1 MSTHE
6 WFYLMAVVGGLLI
19 SLPLVRMLAI
29 RTGASAE
36 VSRKTVHVCMGL
48 ACLCFPWIFQSPLAV
63 WILAFIASGLLFIM
77 RCIPGLR
84 YGIGCTL
91 HGVNR
96 LSCGEILFAPAI
108 ATVFHIAH
116 GEPVYYIIPV
126 AILTVADA
134 AGALAGKRWGRL
146 RYACGDDHKTVEGSL
161 AFLACAIAC
170 VFLPL
175 YWLTDLT
182 LLHMIA
188 ISIILALLTMIGEG
202 ISDRGFDNL
211 ILPIGALFILQRL
224 IPLESDALITR
235 LVALAILFFLVLWG
249 SRWSTLNG
257 SSLLGGALLIY
268 GCAILGT
275 WQYALPPIAVF
286 MCHMLTSHTH
296 KLTQRLVHSIKA
308 IIAVTIACLP
318 WLILHVNHL
327 IPTPT
332 GLAGI
337 SFAMAALLSILDI
350 STWVFLRSTQPSFLR
365 STLKGWLIAGLPGLI
380 WLIPHAEKLA
390 LPLGI
395 SIIATMIAAKL
406 IYLIQGPQPMH
417 QHWLTK
423 GMLALA
429 ASLPA
434 LLFWP

>member
-1 MSTHE
+1 MSTQE

-19 SLPLVRMLAI
+19 SLPLVRKLAI
-29 RTGASAE
+29 RTGASPE

-63 WILAFIASGLLFIM
+63 WILAFISSGLLFIM
-77 RCIPGLR
+77 RCIPALR

-296 KLTQRLVHSIKA
+296 KLTQRLVHSEPSSPSPSP
-308 IIAVTIACLP
+308 ACL
-318 WLILHVNHL
+318 
-327 IPTPT
+327 
-332 GLAGI
+332 GL
-337 SFAMAALLSILDI
+337 SCM
-350 STWVFLRSTQPSFLR
+350 
-365 STLKGWLIAGLPGLI
+365 
-380 WLIPHAEKLA
+380 
-390 LPLGI
+390 
-395 SIIATMIAAKL
+395 
-406 IYLIQGPQPMH
+406 
-417 QHWLTK
+417 
-423 GMLALA
+423 
-429 ASLPA
+429 
-434 LLFWP
+434 

>member
-1 MSTHE
+1 MNGQE
-6 WFYLMAVVGGLLI
+6 WLALAVVISGLMI
-19 SLPLVRMLAI
+19 SLPLIRMLAI

-36 VSRKTVHVCMGL
+36 ISRKAVHVCMGL
-48 ACLCFPWIFQSPLAV
+48 ACLSFPWIFQSPLAV
-63 WILAFIASGLLFIM
+63 WILAFISSGLLVIM
-77 RCIPGLR
+77 RSIPALR

-96 LSCGEILFAPAI
+96 LSYGEILFAPAI

-116 GEPVYYIIPV
+116 GEPVNYIIPV

-175 YWLTDLT
+175 YWLTDVT

-224 IPLESDALITR
+224 IPLESDALIAR
-235 LVALAILFFLVLWG
+235 LIALAILFSLILWG

-296 KLTQRLVHSIKA
+296 QLTQRLVHSIKA
-308 IIAVTIACLP
+308 VIGLTISCLP
-318 WLILHVNHL
+318 WLILHVNHW

-337 SFAMAALLSILDI
+337 SFAMAAMLTILDI
-350 STWVFLRSTQPSFLR
+350 STWVYLRKQPPHLLR
-365 STLKGWLIAGLPGLI
+365 STLKGWLIGGLPGLI
-380 WLIPHAEKLA
+380 WLIPQSAQLA
-390 LPLGI
+390 LPIGL
-395 SIIATMIAAKL
+395 SFIATLVVAK
-406 IYLIQGPQPMH
+406 IIHLIQGPEPKH
-417 QHWLTK
+417 QHWLIK
-423 GMLALA
+423 GTLALL

>member
-1 MSTHE
+1 MNGQE
-6 WFYLMAVVGGLLI
+6 WLALAIVISGLLI
-19 SLPLVRMLAI
+19 SLPLVRMLTI
-29 RTGASAE
+29 RTGASTE

-48 ACLCFPWIFQSPLAV
+48 TCLCFPWIFHSPLPV
-63 WILAFIASGLLFIM
+63 WILAFTGSSLLFIM
-77 RCIPGLR
+77 RCIPSLR
-84 YGIGCTL
+84 NGVGCTL

-96 LSCGEILFAPAI
+96 FSCGEILFAPAI
-108 ATVFHIAH
+108 ATVFHASY

-146 RYACGDDHKTVEGSL
+146 RYACGDDYKTVEGSL
-161 AFLACAIAC
+161 AFLGCAIAC

-182 LLHMIA
+182 TLHMIA

-211 ILPIGALFILQRL
+211 VLPIGAFFILQRL
-224 IPLESDALITR
+224 LPLESDALITR
-235 LVALAILFFLVLWG
+235 LVALAILFLLVLWG

-257 SSLLGGALLIY
+257 SSLLGGALLTY

-275 WQYALPPIAVF
+275 WQYALPPVALF
-286 MCHMLTSHTH
+286 MCHLHTSYTH
-296 KLTQRLVHSIKA
+296 QLNQRLVHSI
-308 IIAVTIACLP
+308 IAVIGVTIACLP
-318 WLILHVNHL
+318 WLILHVNHWIL
-327 IPTPT
+327 TPT

-337 SFAMAALLSILDI
+337 SFAMAALLTILDVT
-350 STWVFLRSTQPSFLR
+350 TWVYLRQTPPSFLL
-365 STLKGWLIAGLPGLI
+365 STLKGWLIGGLPGLV
-380 WLIPHAEKLA
+380 WLIPDISKLA
-390 LPLGI
+390 LPMGL
-395 SIIATMIAAKL
+395 SIVATIVVAK
-406 IYLIQGPQPMH
+406 IIHLIQGPEPKQ
-417 QHWLTK
+417 QHWLIK
-423 GMLALA
+423 GTLALL